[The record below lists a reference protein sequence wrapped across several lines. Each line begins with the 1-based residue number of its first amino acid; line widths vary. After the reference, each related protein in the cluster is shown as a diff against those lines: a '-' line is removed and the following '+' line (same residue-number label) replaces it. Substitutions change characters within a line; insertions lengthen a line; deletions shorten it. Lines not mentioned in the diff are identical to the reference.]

1 MNQMTFAH
9 RASKGLH
16 ISEIEKNAKDWR
28 FQWGKRL
35 WTGKGV
41 KRSLGEADTKMQ
53 IPVQTALEAALCE
66 LGFHT
71 IKVSGQAVA
80 FFWVWCKR
88 GHWRGCGSGS
98 SSLSLQD
105 LSNKAHCVSCINYFA
120 LFIRENNPNP
130 RKQ

>member
-1 MNQMTFAH
+1 MIYYH
-9 RASKGLH
+9 RKKCKGLACPVGQTFVDGQGCKT
-16 ISEIEKNAKDWR
+16 ITW
-28 FQWGKRL
+28 
-35 WTGKGV
+35 
-41 KRSLGEADTKMQ
+41 EADTKMQ

-66 LGFHT
+66 PGFHT
-71 IKVSGQAVA
+71 IKVSGQTVA
-80 FFWVWCKR
+80 FFWFWCKR

-130 RKQ
+130 KKQ